1 MAYYNTFLNDYS
13 RLHDAENLTK
23 ILANVSIEDVI
34 EFYGI
39 EKIENYIRMK
49 KIERLQNGKR

>member
-1 MAYYNTFLNDYS
+1 MAYYHTYLNDYS